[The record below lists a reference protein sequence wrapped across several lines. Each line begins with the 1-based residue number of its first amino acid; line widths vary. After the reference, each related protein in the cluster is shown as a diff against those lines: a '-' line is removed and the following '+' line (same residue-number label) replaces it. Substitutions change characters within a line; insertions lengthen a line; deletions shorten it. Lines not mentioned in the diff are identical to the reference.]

1 MFIRV
6 LAHLN
11 LAKTLENIK
20 KSKETPK
27 EGHYER
33 KNTRSKILR
42 LRVKIIDYGFLPTS
56 SLSY

>member
-20 KSKETPK
+20 KSKEALK